1 MPFRYLIVTI
11 CLFVNVGCSPPS
23 PKIFA
28 IYGNTMGTSYTVK
41 FVHPNNVDFDKT
53 VLKKKIDETLV
64 KVNMLMSTYDPHS
77 EISQFN
83 QSPAKIPF
91 QISEQT
97 ELVLNEAIRLAHLTN
112 GILDITAGPYI
123 NLWGFGPDKVPNRI
137 PSASELSTIKEYIG
151 IDKLELLSGYLTKSN
166 ENVYV
171 DLSSIA
177 KGYGVDVVANIVEES
192 GIKAY
197 LVEIGGE
204 MKVKGEKSR
213 KNGWVT
219 AIEKPITNE
228 RAIQRYLTIGDN
240 SVATSGDYRN
250 YFESN
255 GKRYSHLINPKT
267 GAPIT
272 HNLVSVT
279 VIHSSSMTADGL
291 ATALNVMGPEKAK
304 TLAESEGLSILMITK
319 ENGEFVEYMSPM
331 FTKTI
336 TVY

>member
-1 MPFRYLIVTI
+1 
-11 CLFVNVGCSPPS
+11 
-23 PKIFA
+23 
-28 IYGNTMGTSYTVK
+28 
-41 FVHPNNVDFDKT
+41 
-53 VLKKKIDETLV
+53 
-64 KVNMLMSTYDPHS
+64 
-77 EISQFN
+77 
-83 QSPAKIPF
+83 
-91 QISEQT
+91 
-97 ELVLNEAIRLAHLTN
+97 
-112 GILDITAGPYI
+112 
-123 NLWGFGPDKVPNRI
+123 
-137 PSASELSTIKEYIG
+137 
-151 IDKLELLSGYLTKSN
+151 
-166 ENVYV
+166 
-171 DLSSIA
+171 
-177 KGYGVDVVANIVEES
+177 
-192 GIKAY
+192 
-197 LVEIGGE
+197 
-204 MKVKGEKSR
+204 
-213 KNGWVT
+213 
-219 AIEKPITNE
+219 
-228 RAIQRYLTIGDN
+228 YLTIGDN